1 MSSGILE
8 VDKIAR
14 QNLGAR
20 RCGGGRCKGRW
31 VEGREKGGFRRTWG
45 NGMGGMEEG
54 WIWEQGSKYLN

>member
-1 MSSGILE
+1 ME

-20 RCGGGRCKGRW
+20 GVRGKVRW
-31 VEGREKGGFRRTWG
+31 VVRREKGRIGKSLGEWDG
-45 NGMGGMEEG
+45 WDEG